1 MTYKISI
8 GKQTFFGNC
17 FTEKLVYTPI
27 PKKVINDLHKDSINV
42 FLTHVQV
49 YDYYDVIAN
58 FQYGSFP
65 RPSPSD
71 AIISNNLIDNDSIVN
86 YSYSKQDLVD
96 ILNRVDK
103 DYIEFYK
110 VKIIL
115 LLLAEKVNNQQ
126 LCLYHYINNEINR
139 TVLSILLN
147 NTLLLFTKIILHSP
161 EENSLN
167 NFTENVQDEEN
178 KSKEIIIHNRNDFTE
193 KEEKIEKA
201 DINLHISEKELI
213 DKFFIMKNII
223 EAKKLIKKL

>member
-17 FTEKLVYTPI
+17 FTEKLVYAPI
-27 PKKVINDLHKDSINV
+27 PKKVINDLQKDSINV

-65 RPSPSD
+65 RPSD
-71 AIISNNLIDNDSIVN
+71 EITNNNSIDNDSIDNDSIAN
-86 YSYSKQDLVD
+86 YSYSKQDLAD
-96 ILNRVDK
+96 ILNIVDK

-139 TVLSILLN
+139 TVLSVLLN
-147 NTLLLFTKIILHSP
+147 NNEVLFTKIILHSP
-161 EENSLN
+161 EK
-167 NFTENVQDEEN
+167 VQNEED
-178 KSKEIIIHNRNDFTE
+178 KSKKIIIHNRNDFTE
-193 KEEKIEKA
+193 KEEKAEKA